1 MGNKMDYREIT
12 LEDVTELAKIY
23 AETFNSDPWYDKWTQ
38 KTAEKRLTQK
48 IKNSEF
54 FGLLS
59 YDENGITGM
68 IMGESEQYFD
78 GVVFSIKE
86 FCVKNDLRGKGIGT
100 ELLKEFERRLKGMGI
115 RDTVL
120 MTNLEDEEFYKK
132 RGFNRS
138 RGVIYMGKEM

>member
-1 MGNKMDYREIT
+1 MDYREIV
-12 LEDVTELAKIY
+12 LEDVAELAKIY

-38 KTAEKRLTQK
+38 KTAEKRLYQMA
-48 IKNSEF
+48 NNGGF

-78 GVVFSIKE
+78 GVIFNIKE

-100 ELLKEFERRLKGMGI
+100 ALLEEFERRLKGLGI
-115 RDTVL
+115 RETVL

-132 RGFNRS
+132 RGFHRS
-138 RGVIYMGKEM
+138 RGVIYMGKEI

>member
-1 MGNKMDYREIT
+1 MDYREIT
-12 LEDVTELAKIY
+12 IEDLTELAKIY

-38 KTAEKRLTQK
+38 KTAEKRLSQM
-48 IKNSEF
+48 IKNGGF
-54 FGLLS
+54 LGIVS

-68 IMGESEQYFD
+68 VLGESEQYFD
-78 GVVFSIKE
+78 GVIFNIKE

-115 RDTVL
+115 RETVL

-132 RGFNRS
+132 RGFHRS
-138 RGVIYMGKEM
+138 RGVIYMGKEL

>member
-1 MGNKMDYREIT
+1 MDYREIV
-12 LEDVTELAKIY
+12 LEDVSELAKIY

-38 KTAEKRLTQK
+38 KTAEKRLYQMA
-48 IKNSEF
+48 KNGGF

-78 GVVFSIKE
+78 GVIFNIKE

-100 ELLKEFERRLKGMGI
+100 SLMEEFERRLKGLGI
-115 RDTVL
+115 RETVL
-120 MTNLEDEEFYKK
+120 MTNLEDEDFYKK
-132 RGFNRS
+132 RGFHRS